1 LRLAVGVT
9 ACGAQDSQVKEVESM
24 SIRYP
29 NPQQDKAPQH
39 DPEAGQRR
47 LQALQQSALFAKI
60 DPTTAMRVAE
70 HLVEETWPAGY
81 VVFEDKAPGDT
92 LYIVTSGRV
101 QISKLLENGR
111 KHVLVEMGP
120 GEFFGEMALL
130 EDKPRSAQVSTM
142 IATTLLAMSREMFSA
157 LIERYPAVAVNFL
170 REISA
175 RLRLR
180 NQLQESL
187 LGEKQ
192 ALVEELATKNRA
204 LEQALTE
211 LRAALETVAEH
222 ERVKRDLEIARQ
234 IQQQM
239 LPTAFP
245 QCPGLAL
252 HAITTPSRW
261 VGGDFYDAVQLAP
274 QQVSLLLGDVSGKGI
289 PAALQMARLMGEFRA
304 CVSHQADPE
313 GVMRVLNGLLCQRNT
328 TMGSFVTVQ
337 YLVLDLAQRRM
348 RFICAGHPPI
358 LLRRTDGQLESLGAM
373 HNIPLGI
380 EETFVYRQEEYAF
393 APGDTLLLY
402 SDGAYELRN
411 MAGDLWGLP
420 RLSAC
425 FAAIAAPPVGVI
437 QALQVAQ
444 QAFGGVQ
451 HEHPHDDTT
460 LLCAQMC

>member
-1 LRLAVGVT
+1 
-9 ACGAQDSQVKEVESM
+9 
-24 SIRYP
+24 
-29 NPQQDKAPQH
+29 
-39 DPEAGQRR
+39 
-47 LQALQQSALFAKI
+47 
-60 DPTTAMRVAE
+60 
-70 HLVEETWPAGY
+70 
-81 VVFEDKAPGDT
+81 
-92 LYIVTSGRV
+92 
-101 QISKLLENGR
+101 
-111 KHVLVEMGP
+111 
-120 GEFFGEMALL
+120 
-130 EDKPRSAQVSTM
+130 
-142 IATTLLAMSREMFSA
+142 
-157 LIERYPAVAVNFL
+157 
-170 REISA
+170 
-175 RLRLR
+175 
-180 NQLQESL
+180 
-187 LGEKQ
+187 
-192 ALVEELATKNRA
+192 
-204 LEQALTE
+204 
-211 LRAALETVAEH
+211 
-222 ERVKRDLEIARQ
+222 
-234 IQQQM
+234 
-239 LPTAFP
+239 
-245 QCPGLAL
+245 
-252 HAITTPSRW
+252 
-261 VGGDFYDAVQLAP
+261 
-274 QQVSLLLGDVSGKGI
+274 
-289 PAALQMARLMGEFRA
+289 
-304 CVSHQADPE
+304 VSHQADPE

-437 QALQVAQ
+437 QALQVAL